1 MEHITYSNV
10 NKAGNTSAWL
20 CLSGL
25 AVQWLKKIKN
35 SQKSGENH
43 FYSLEFGFYGFKR
56 NIKHPL
62 YSLLFAFIRLS
73 INLKFMHSSG
83 ILRNAYFEASE
94 PTIAQGKQSN
104 TNWGGIRTCYNSA
117 SQRSDTVI
125 PGGRAWMGRREES
138 GPETSSPKAGGRGVT
153 GTHSPPPPLFP
164 TWESSGGGEG
174 SPSPPPSTLGLGTS
188 PYKAGVPSRAGACP
202 RPRTVMRLSS
212 SLATR
217 VAASADDVVGL

>member
-35 SQKSGENH
+35 SQKSGGNH

-125 PGGRAWMGRREES
+125 PGVGRGWEGGRRVGLRPPLRRRGEGGHWNPLS
-138 GPETSSPKAGGRGVT
+138 APSPFPYMGIIRWGRG
-153 GTHSPPPPLFP
+153 
-164 TWESSGGGEG
+164 
-174 SPSPPPSTLGLGTS
+174 
-188 PYKAGVPSRAGACP
+188 
-202 RPRTVMRLSS
+202 
-212 SLATR
+212 
-217 VAASADDVVGL
+217 